1 MKPIVLTMALA
12 AALATAL
19 GGCATAGTQL
29 SDEAKLGLY
38 RTHAGEPVGSFRY
51 FGRLNGWAP
60 LGDES
65 LVVWTRPNEAYLLEL
80 FGPCHDLA
88 FAPAIRISNQASTVY
103 SSFDSVVPMGA
114 GAIGM
119 WNIPCRI
126 ETIRP
131 LQVNALKDAQRELRE
146 ANAVEREEPG
156 S

>member
-1 MKPIVLTMALA
+1 MKPIVLTMALVT
-12 AALATAL
+12 ALATAL
-19 GGCATAGTQL
+19 GGCASAGTQL

-51 FGRLNGWAP
+51 FGRLNGWTP
-60 LGDES
+60 LSDES
-65 LVVWTRPNEAYLLEL
+65 LVVWTRPSEAYLLEL
-80 FGPCHDLA
+80 FGSCQDLE

-103 SSFDSVVPMGA
+103 SGFDSVIPMGA

-119 WNIPCRI
+119 RNIPCRI

-146 ANAVEREEPG
+146 ANAVEREEG
-156 S
+156 N